1 MNVANRKVQLKDPTT
16 YSRKITEMAKEM
28 SDDIND
34 IIETVNLIFN
44 LLYFQP
50 ICGLVELV
58 THT

>member
-1 MNVANRKVQLKDPTT
+1 MNLANLKVQLKDPTT

-58 THT
+58 NHT